1 MIDIA
6 LVKQQYANMTDAQLT
21 RLAKTEWLQLVKEAR
36 MALKEAFLKR
46 NLDITAIDVAEE
58 AQKDQQQNNLRKIKH
73 GEGDALL
80 KEHVNY
86 ALFSKRDGLSNEAI
100 YNGLLENGLDDLRA
114 KDIVLGIES
123 SAQALYN
130 YWDSQMIRGG
140 LFFIGGFAVTVVTY
154 TNAVNGGTYVIAWGA
169 IIFGA
174 IRFFRGLAE
183 KRGYRK
189 ILNIC
194 AAEALV

>member
-1 MIDIA
+1 MINIA

-21 RLAKTEWLQLVKEAR
+21 QLAKTEWLQLVKEAR
-36 MALKEAFLKR
+36 MALKEEFLKR
-46 NLDITAIDVAEE
+46 NLDIAAIDIAEE
-58 AQKDQQQNNLRKIKH
+58 AQKDQQQNNLQKIKQ

-86 ALFSKRDGLSNEAI
+86 ALFSKRDGLSNDAI
-100 YNGLLENGLDDLRA
+100 YTGLLENGLDDLRA
-114 KDIVLGIES
+114 KDIVLGIET
-123 SAQALYN
+123 SAQALYD

-154 TNAVNGGTYVIAWGA
+154 TNAMNGGTYIVAWGT
-169 IIFGA
+169 IIFGG